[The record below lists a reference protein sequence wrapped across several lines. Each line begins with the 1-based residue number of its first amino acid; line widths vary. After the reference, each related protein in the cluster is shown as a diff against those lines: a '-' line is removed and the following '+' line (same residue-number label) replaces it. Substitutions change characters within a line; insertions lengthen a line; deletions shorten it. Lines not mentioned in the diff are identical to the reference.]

1 MPDCWGATSSLGPN
15 KTGTE
20 GWTDMQRK
28 NRTVLIVAIAA
39 VLLLCCYCVVIGGI
53 GAWLL
58 TGPGDVVDESQAVV
72 TRIVTRVPA
81 NQAPAVSTP
90 AAPAQEPF
98 AAGTPVAPAQEPSA
112 GDTPAPAP
120 TAEAS
125 PQRPPA
131 VVAEPDAAALEEV
144 AMLTANEMPP
154 ADPRLLAM
162 RLRPNSDDDIPEVV
176 STSAPSY
183 KVGDKQ
189 EFWVSNTDTLEYRQ
203 IAAELKYFTDV
214 VTIWVEQGV
223 RMDLNDL
230 RACADR
236 FK

>member
-1 MPDCWGATSSLGPN
+1 M
-15 KTGTE
+15 E
-20 GWTDMQRK
+20 RK

-58 TGPGDVVDESQAVV
+58 TGPGDVVTEPQAVV
-72 TRIVTRVPA
+72 TRIVVTRAPA

-98 AAGTPVAPAQEPSA
+98 AAGTPAAPAQEPPA
-112 GDTPAPAP
+112 GDTPEPAP

-125 PQRPPA
+125 PLRPPA

-144 AMLTANEMPP
+144 AMLTASEMPP

-176 STSAPSY
+176 RTSAPSY
-183 KVGDKQ
+183 KVGQRLWESARDEAEAAARARGE
-189 EFWVSNTDTLEYRQ
+189 EFSLRDFHARALDLGSVGL
-203 IAAELKYFTDV
+203 DV
-214 VTIWVEQGV
+214 
-223 RMDLNDL
+223 L
-230 RACADR
+230 RAALA
-236 FK
+236 